1 VIVASD
7 DMTRLVV
14 LVGLEVQRFE
24 TSVVYVLDFGQGVL
38 DELGGDGR
46 GDAGEEEEH
55 GFEHVVGAD
64 YGSVVVVFLE
74 VGD

>member
-1 VIVASD
+1 
-7 DMTRLVV
+7 MTRLVV
-14 LVGLEVQRFE
+14 LVGLEVQGFE
-24 TSVVYVLDFGQGVL
+24 AAVVHVLDFGQGVL

-55 GFEHVVGAD
+55 GLEHVVGSDDGA
-64 YGSVVVVFLE
+64 VVVVFLE